1 MIFKQVQLCGYDKLQ
16 DVQVKGDKIALIAPS
31 IKSDDK
37 EVIDGDGRWLL
48 PGIIDLNVR
57 LKNDTLSQNHI
68 QLLAND
74 ASRGGVT
81 TALIMPDFTPR
92 LDNETLLELLNAKLA
107 SLQVNLF
114 LAAPLTTE
122 SNNTL
127 NNLATLIKNG
137 AMAIQGDSSIN
148 ANLIRRGLQYAL
160 MKNVPLLCNCYE
172 PNLDDAGVMNEG
184 DISFKLGLP
193 GISKIAEI
201 SEVAKMTEVAHY
213 YGAHVLLQSLS
224 TMRSIELCEE
234 AKKRGAN
241 VKAEV
246 SIHHLCKTDLCCDG
260 FNTAA
265 KIKPPLRENG
275 TKDEL
280 LKALKNG
287 QIDTLTSAHQPRSI
301 VYKDVA
307 FEDASFGIH
316 AICDLLPLA
325 YTYLVKPGHLSLE
338 ALMELFSQNPASILG
353 LKNKGKIAAKM
364 EADIILFDPNT
375 QWVMEEKG
383 SIYEGESFFGGV
395 SATYVGGKCIYNG

>member
-1 MIFKQVQLCGYDKLQ
+1 VVFKKVQLCGYETLQ
-16 DVQVKGDKIALIAPS
+16 DVEITDGKITAISSS
-31 IKSDDK
+31 IKSNDSAN
-37 EVIDGDGRWLL
+37 IDGDGRWLI

-57 LKNDTLSQNHI
+57 LKNDSLSQNHVE
-68 QLLAND
+68 LLSND

-92 LDNETLLELLNAKLA
+92 LDNETLLELLNARLS
-107 SLQVNLF
+107 SLGVNLY

-122 SNNTL
+122 SNQTL

-148 ANLIRRGLQYAL
+148 ANLVRRGLQYAL

-201 SEVAKMTEVAHY
+201 SEVAKMTEVAYY
-213 YGAHVLLQSLS
+213 YGAHLLMQSLS
-224 TMRSIELCEE
+224 TMRSIELCMD
-234 AKKRGAN
+234 AKERGA
-241 VKAEV
+241 KITAEV
-246 SIHHLCKTDLCCDG
+246 SIHHLCKTDICCDD

-265 KIKPPLRENG
+265 KIKPPLREES
-275 TKDEL
+275 TRVEL
-280 LKALKNG
+280 LNALKDG
-287 QIDTLTSAHQPRSI
+287 KIDTLTSAHQPRSI

-338 ALMELFSQNPASILG
+338 RLMELFSQNPASVLG
-353 LKNKGKIAAKM
+353 LKNKGKIAIGM
-364 EADIILFDPNT
+364 DADMVLFDPKT
-375 QWVMEEKG
+375 EWKMEEKG
-383 SIYEGESFFGGV
+383 SIYEGETFFGGID
-395 SATYVGGKCIYNG
+395 ATYVNGKCVYGG